1 MTTVEINNLCVG
13 YGSQPIVSG
22 ITASLNS
29 GKLTCLLGNNGI
41 GKSTLLRTLSGFQRP
56 LEGEI
61 KINGTPISQLSHH
74 TLAKTIGVVLTEKV
88 NIHHFTTEEL
98 VGLGRSPYTGF
109 WGNLSLQDQEI
120 IHQSI
125 EMVGIESL
133 AKRQILTLS
142 DGERQKAMIAKT
154 LAQQTPIIFLD
165 EPTAFLD
172 FQSKVDTLQLLA
184 HLAHSK
190 QKTILLSTHE
200 IELAL
205 QIADKIWLLDKNSQL
220 QTGTPTE
227 LSENGIFADFIE
239 NIHIEFDSETQSIKM
254 KNNFS

>member
-1 MTTVEINNLCVG
+1 
-13 YGSQPIVSG
+13 
-22 ITASLNS
+22 
-29 GKLTCLLGNNGI
+29 
-41 GKSTLLRTLSGFQRP
+41 
-56 LEGEI
+56 
-61 KINGTPISQLSHH
+61 
-74 TLAKTIGVVLTEKV
+74 
-88 NIHHFTTEEL
+88 
-98 VGLGRSPYTGF
+98 
-109 WGNLSLQDQEI
+109 
-120 IHQSI
+120 
-125 EMVGIESL
+125 
-133 AKRQILTLS
+133 
-142 DGERQKAMIAKT
+142 MIAKT